1 MSELRNRL
9 SKKELK
15 EKIQEDATPR
25 NTLSFYKYF
34 PIAQTQEFRDA
45 LFLNFD
51 QLGVYGRVY
60 LAAEGIN
67 AQINVPTENLE
78 KLREYIYSIPE
89 LNKLRLNIAFDDNNK
104 AFYVLKVKVRK
115 KIVADGI
122 EIEDFNPSDKGTYL
136 KAKQFNELAKDNET
150 VIVDMRNHYEYEV
163 GHFKNAIEVP
173 SDTFRDQLPMAEEML
188 QDKKNKNI
196 IMYCTGGIRCEKAS
210 AYLKYKGFK
219 NVYHVE
225 GGIINYA
232 NQAKELG
239 LENYFV
245 GRNFVFDDRMAE
257 RISDDVIASCHQC
270 GAPHD
275 LHTNCANSGCHLL
288 FLQCDTCKENMQNC
302 CSQEC
307 MDILQLPEDEQ
318 KKIRQGK
325 DRGIMIFNKS
335 KDALKEKFEQGTK
348 KDLNK

>member
-1 MSELRNRL
+1 
-9 SKKELK
+9 
-15 EKIQEDATPR
+15 
-25 NTLSFYKYF
+25 
-34 PIAQTQEFRDA
+34 
-45 LFLNFD
+45 
-51 QLGVYGRVY
+51 
-60 LAAEGIN
+60 
-67 AQINVPTENLE
+67 
-78 KLREYIYSIPE
+78 
-89 LNKLRLNIAFDDNNK
+89 
-104 AFYVLKVKVRK
+104 
-115 KIVADGI
+115 VADGI

-136 KAKQFNELAKDNET
+136 KATEFNELAKDGET

-188 QDKKNKNI
+188 QDKKDKTI

-219 NVYHVE
+219 NVYHIE

-232 NQAKELG
+232 NQAKEMG
-239 LENYFV
+239 LDNYFV

-288 FLQCDTCKENMQNC
+288 FLQCDVCKEKMQNC

-307 MDILQLPEDEQ
+307 ADILQLPEEEQ

-335 KDALKEKFEQGTK
+335 KDALKERFEQGK
-348 KDLNK
+348 SL

>member
-15 EKIQEDATPR
+15 EKIQEDTTPR

-34 PIAQTQEFRDA
+34 PIAETQEFRDT
-45 LFLNFD
+45 LFVNFD
-51 QLGVYGRVY
+51 KLGVYGRVY
-60 LAAEGIN
+60 VASEGIN
-67 AQINVPTENLE
+67 AQINVPSENLAVL
-78 KLREYIYSIPE
+78 KEYIYSIPE
-89 LNKLRLNIAFDDNNK
+89 LNELRLNIAYEDNNK

-136 KAKQFNELAKDNET
+136 KATEFNELAKDGET

-188 QDKKNKNI
+188 QDKKDKTI

-219 NVYHVE
+219 NVYHIE

-232 NQAKELG
+232 NQAKEMG
-239 LENYFV
+239 LDNYFV

-288 FLQCDTCKENMQNC
+288 FLQCDVCKEKMQNC

-307 MDILQLPEDEQ
+307 ADILQLPEEEQ

-335 KDALKEKFEQGTK
+335 KDALKERFEQGK
-348 KDLNK
+348 SL

>member
-1 MSELRNRL
+1 MAELRNRL

-15 EKIQEDATPR
+15 EKIQEDPTPR

-34 PIAQTQEFRDA
+34 PIQSPQEFRDT
-45 LFLNFD
+45 LFLHFD
-51 QLGVYGRVY
+51 ALGVYGRVY
-60 LAAEGIN
+60 VAEEGIN
-67 AQINVPTENLE
+67 AQLNVPTENLG
-78 KLREYIYSIPE
+78 KLREYIYSIPA
-89 LNKLRLNIAFDDNNK
+89 LDQLRLNIAVEDNNK
-104 AFYVLKVKVRK
+104 AFYVLKVKVRE

-122 EIEDFNPSDKGTYL
+122 ELEDFNPSDKGTYL
-136 KAKQFNELAKDNET
+136 KAKQFNELAKDRDT
-150 VIVDMRNHYEYEV
+150 IIVDMRNHYEYEV

-173 SDTFRDQLPMAEEML
+173 SDTFREQLPMAEEML
-188 QDKKNKNI
+188 QDKKDKNI

-219 NVYHVE
+219 KVYHVE

-232 NQAKELG
+232 HQTANEG

-257 RISDDVIASCHQC
+257 RISEDIIASCHQC
-270 GAPHD
+270 GEPFD
-275 LHTNCANSGCHLL
+275 LHTNCANPGCHLL
-288 FLQCDTCKENMQNC
+288 FLQCDTCKEKMQNC

-307 MDILQLPEDEQ
+307 QDILLLPEDEQ

-335 KDALKEKFEQGTK
+335 KDALKDRFVQYNPK
-348 KDLNK
+348 KA